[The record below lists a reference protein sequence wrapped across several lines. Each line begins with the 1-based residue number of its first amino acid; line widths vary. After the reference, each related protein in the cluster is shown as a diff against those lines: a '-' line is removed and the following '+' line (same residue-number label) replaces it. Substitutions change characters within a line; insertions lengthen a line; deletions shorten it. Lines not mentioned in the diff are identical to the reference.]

1 VTTTEKAAD
10 VALPTLA
17 TVYRTRGSVEL
28 KEFFRQRESVVFTL
42 AFPVIL
48 LVVFGAVL
56 DYDIGGGVTFTQYFM
71 AGIVAAGILGASL
84 QNMAISIA
92 TERSDGTLKGLFGTP
107 MPKSAYFVGKIVQ
120 VLAVT
125 VLIVIILLAVGA
137 LVYGV
142 DLPSGSDWLTF
153 LWVTALGSAACTL
166 LGIAVSSLAKNGRS
180 ASAMV
185 TPIAL
190 VLQFISGVFFQFS
203 QVPVWMQ
210 TIASFFPLK
219 WMAQGLRSVFLP
231 DFLAAQEPAGSWELG
246 RVALVLG
253 VWCVAGLVLCVTT
266 FRWQDRGSN

>member
-1 VTTTEKAAD
+1 MTTTRTRPDA
-10 VALPTLA
+10 ALPSLA

-28 KEFFRQRESVVFTL
+28 KEFFRQRESLVFTL
-42 AFPVIL
+42 FFPVIL

-71 AGIVAAGILGASL
+71 AGVIAAGILGASL

-92 TERSDGTLKGLFGTP
+92 TERSDGTLKSLAGTP

-120 VLAVT
+120 VLVVT
-125 VLIVIILLAVGA
+125 VLIIAILLAVGVLA
-137 LVYGV
+137 YGV
-142 DLPSGSDWLTF
+142 DLPSGSDWITF
-153 LWVTALGSAACTL
+153 AWVTVLGSASCTL

-190 VLQFISGVFFQFS
+190 VLQFISGVFFLFS

-210 TIASFFPLK
+210 TVASFFPLK

-231 DFLAAQEPAGSWELG
+231 DVLARQEAAGSWELG

-253 VWCVAGLVLCVTT
+253 VWCAAGLLLCVAT
-266 FRWQDRGSN
+266 FRWQDRGTG